1 MTSYE
6 VESELVDETGSGD
19 ACYDLCGSLAADE
32 LASKLG
38 EILDGRKIQEL
49 LAHPT
54 GNVTLKI
61 TIRN

>member
-6 VESELVDETGSGD
+6 VESELVDEAGSGD
-19 ACYDLCGSLAADE
+19 ACYDLCGTFTADE

-38 EILDGRKIQEL
+38 EILDGRKVTEL

-61 TIRN
+61 TIRD

>member
-1 MTSYE
+1 MISYE

-19 ACYDLCGSLAADE
+19 ACYDLCGTFTADE

-38 EILDGRKIQEL
+38 EILDGRKVTEL
-49 LAHPT
+49 LTHPT

-61 TIRN
+61 TIRD